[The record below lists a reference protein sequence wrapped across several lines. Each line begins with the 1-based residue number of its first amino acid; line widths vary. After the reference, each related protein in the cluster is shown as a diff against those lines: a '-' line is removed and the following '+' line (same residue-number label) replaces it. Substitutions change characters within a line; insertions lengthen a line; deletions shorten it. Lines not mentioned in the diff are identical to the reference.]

1 MHNSL
6 LSSAIR
12 QWPSQTLSYT
22 GAVEGDVDEAVV
34 RCLIEHIQAKTRAV
48 YGRNGKSHLQRRL
61 SGYNQAARFSPWI
74 VLINKDRD
82 AECASLRNLW
92 LPDPSQY
99 MCFRGRSHSEKHGSW
114 PTGSALRGFLLSTS
128 PEFQRTLKPYIHPKP
143 AMVEIAKHSRRR
155 EIREDMVPRAGSGRV
170 VGPAY
175 TARLIEFVIGAK
187 IGWRPEVAAECS
199 ESLKRCLR
207 CLRRLKEISA

>member
-1 MHNSL
+1 M
-6 LSSAIR
+6 AVPEFVVI
-12 QWPSQTLSYT
+12 T

-74 VLINKDRD
+74 VLVDLDHD
-82 AECASLRNLW
+82 AECAPPFRNLW

-99 MCFRGRSHSEKHGSW
+99 MCFRVAVHAVEAWLMADRERL
-114 PTGSALRGFLLSTS
+114 ARFLAVNVARI
-128 PEFQRTLKPYIHPKP
+128 PENVEAVHHPKP

>member
-1 MHNSL
+1 M
-6 LSSAIR
+6 AAPEFVVI
-12 QWPSQTLSYT
+12 T

-34 RCLIEHIQAKTRAV
+34 RCLIEHIQARTRAV
-48 YGRNGKSHLQRRL
+48 YGRNGKGHLHRRL

-74 VLINKDRD
+74 VLVDLD
-82 AECASLRNLW
+82 HDSECAPPFRDSW

-99 MCFRGRSHSEKHGSW
+99 MCFRVAVRAVKAWLMADRERL
-114 PTGSALRGFLLSTS
+114 ARFLSVDLARIPQNVESVS
-128 PEFQRTLKPYIHPKP
+128 HPKLT
-143 AMVEIAKHSRRR
+143 MVEIAQHSRRR

-175 TARLIEFVIGAK
+175 TARLIEFVMVAK
-187 IGWRPEVAAECS
+187 FGWRPEVAAECS